1 MNHQFGRAARVVAAV
16 AVGLAAGFTLQPG
29 AAHAGSLTFDFGS
42 MVANGR
48 SDAITGVLGT
58 NAQSFTN
65 QGVTLSADAY
75 HLADTPGLAIGGW
88 VTQKSGTFTGGEAGL
103 GASSTAAG
111 SDREW
116 EIAKGTYLLLDN
128 RAALSAG
135 YAPTSISIGSLQA
148 GETATISAYSGAFS
162 TSGLD
167 LSKLTVLATL
177 TNPGSG
183 GVVQS
188 VNNLPADSFF
198 VVTETGS
205 GNVTVGAEILNRQ
218 TVAAPEPASMA
229 LLATG
234 VLGLGLARR
243 RRRT

>member
-1 MNHQFGRAARVVAAV
+1 MNHHFGRAARIVAAF

-29 AAHAGSLTFDFGS
+29 AARAGSVTFDFGS

-65 QGVTLSADAY
+65 EGVTLSADAY
-75 HLADTPGLAIGGW
+75 HLSDSPGLAIGGW
-88 VTQKSGTFTGGEAGL
+88 VTQKQGTFTGGEAGL
-103 GASSTAAG
+103 GASTTATG
-111 SDREW
+111 SDPDW
-116 EIAKGTYLLLDN
+116 EVAKGTYLLLDN

-162 TSGLD
+162 TSSLD
-167 LSKLTVLATL
+167 LTKLTVLATL

-188 VNNLPADSFF
+188 VNNLPADPFF

-205 GNVTVGAEILNRQ
+205 GNVTVGAEILSRQ

-234 VLGLGLARR
+234 LIGLGMARR
-243 RRRT
+243 RRRA